1 MKTVKLTHACKPVAS
16 RFYAEM
22 NLVDRRLQR
31 SQRRE
36 LS

>member
-1 MKTVKLTHACKPVAS
+1 MKTVKLPAACKPVAKP
-16 RFYAEM
+16 FYAEM

>member
-1 MKTVKLTHACKPVAS
+1 MKTVKLTACKPVAT

>member
-1 MKTVKLTHACKPVAS
+1 MKTVKLTCAGKPVAK

-22 NLVDRRLQR
+22 NLVDRRQQR